1 MGLRD
6 EILEQPKVHRRLID
20 EGWDHVRKVAA
31 AIRRHEIDHVLIAAR
46 GTSDHAGLYAKYL
59 WGAFNGLPVAMA
71 TPSLFTLYHK
81 PPRLH
86 RTLVVGISQSGQSPD
101 INAVLDEGRLQGAL
115 TLALTNDPESPLAAN
130 SDLCIDV
137 QAGPE
142 EAIAA
147 TKSYTAQLM
156 VVAMLSAAWSGEAD
170 QFQALQRVPEFA
182 WRALE
187 QEEEVARI
195 TERYRFMEQCVV
207 IGRGFNYA
215 TAYEWSLKLKE
226 LAYVVSEPYSSADFR
241 HGPIAMVAQG
251 FPVLAIAVQGP
262 VYSYVLALLRR
273 LKDEHEVELLT
284 VSDHPE
290 ALALGDRSF
299 PLPEGM
305 AEWITP
311 IISILPAQLFCYH
324 LTHAKRL
331 DVESPRGLTKVTKTH

>member
-1 MGLRD
+1 M
-6 EILEQPKVHRRLID
+6 
-20 EGWDHVRKVAA
+20 
-31 AIRRHEIDHVLIAAR
+31 
-46 GTSDHAGLYAKYL
+46 
-59 WGAFNGLPVAMA
+59 
-71 TPSLFTLYHK
+71 
-81 PPRLH
+81 
-86 RTLVVGISQSGQSPD
+86 
-101 INAVLDEGRLQGAL
+101 
-115 TLALTNDPESPLAAN
+115 
-130 SDLCIDV
+130 CIDV

-262 VYSYVLALLRR
+262 VYSDVLALLRR